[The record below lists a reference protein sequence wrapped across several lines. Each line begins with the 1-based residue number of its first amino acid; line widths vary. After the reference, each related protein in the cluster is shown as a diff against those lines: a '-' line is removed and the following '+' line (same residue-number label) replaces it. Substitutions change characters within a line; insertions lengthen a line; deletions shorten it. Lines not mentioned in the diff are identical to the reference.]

1 MRSGHCAMLM
11 LNLVPHEFMHLVFFP
26 AVTLSE
32 SSSVITS
39 CPRFTQLLFCFSPY
53 LLWGFV
59 FWVGWLVGWFGFG
72 GFFGVQWILSC
83 TLNSN

>member
-11 LNLVPHEFMHLVFFP
+11 LNLVPHEFMHLFFFP

-39 CPRFTQLLFCFSPY
+39 CHHFTQLLFCFSPD
-53 LLWGFV
+53 LVAGFC
-59 FWVGWLVGWFGFG
+59 FLGGLVCLFLG